1 MDFLHAHA
9 PAEII
14 RESLIGLEKESLRV
28 ALDGHIA
35 QTPHP
40 TGLGSALTHPH
51 ITTDYAEA
59 QLELITSPHRS
70 IKTVLKQLDDLHRWV
85 YANLDDEFLWVTSM
99 PCIIDGEESIRIAR
113 YGNSNLGKMKT
124 VYRRGLG
131 HRYGKLMQVISGVH
145 FNYSLPDVFWR
156 ALREYSGSDEE
167 LVRFRSEKYMA
178 MLRNLQRMGWLI
190 PYLFGASPAVCESF
204 LNHQPTTLEYLGRNT
219 YYEPF
224 ATSLRLGD
232 IGYQNSKEGMTG
244 VLINY
249 NHLKGYIGSLEN
261 ATETPCPQYAR
272 IGVEVN
278 GEYRQLNDHQLQIE
292 NEYYS
297 SVRPKTVLKT
307 LEKPVL
313 AMESRGIE
321 YIELRSVDVNAFD
334 PLGISESQLYF
345 LEAFM
350 ILAALQPSPPIQ
362 TSERFTIDNNI
373 NLAAHWGRDPELIL
387 GKAGGNTTLRSWADQ
402 ILRQLEPLC
411 AWLDQDLPG
420 APYSAA
426 WREQRE
432 KIEHPEQIPSTQ
444 IIEQLRQNKESFFE
458 FAKRQSR
465 QTADY
470 FQARPLDPAR
480 QQRFAAEAR
489 HSREQQMKLEQTDR
503 TPFPEFLETYFAS

>member
-1 MDFLHAHA
+1 MDFLRGQV

-14 RESLIGLEKESLRV
+14 RESLIGIEKESLRV
-28 ALDGHIA
+28 SLDGHIA

-51 ITTDYAEA
+51 VTTDYAEA
-59 QLELITSPHRS
+59 QLELITSPQRS
-70 IKTVLKQLDDLHRWV
+70 IKMVLKQLDDLHRWV
-85 YANLDDEFLWVTSM
+85 YANLEHEFLWVTSM
-99 PCIIDGEESIRIAR
+99 PCIIDGEESVRIAQ
-113 YGNSNLGKMKT
+113 YGDSNLGKMKT

-131 HRYGKLMQVISGVH
+131 YRYGKLMQVISGVH
-145 FNYSLPDVFWR
+145 FNYSLPDTFWQAWR
-156 ALREYSGSDEE
+156 DHLGSDEP
-167 LVRFRSEKYMA
+167 LIWFRSEQYMA

-249 NHLKGYIGSLEN
+249 DNLKRYIGSLEN
-261 ATETPCPQYAR
+261 ATETPCPQYAQ
-272 IGVEVN
+272 IGVEVD

-297 SVRPKTVLKT
+297 SVRPKTVLKS
-307 LEKPVL
+307 LEKPVR
-313 AMESRGIE
+313 AMESRGID
-321 YIELRSVDVNAFD
+321 YVELRSVDVNAFD

-350 ILAALQPSPPIQ
+350 ILAVLQPSPPIQ
-362 TSERFTIDNNI
+362 TSERFMIDNNI

-387 GKAGGNTTLRSWADQ
+387 GRPEGNTTLRDWASQ
-402 ILRQLEPLC
+402 ILHQLEPVC
-411 AWLDQDLPG
+411 DWLDQNLPG
-420 APYSAA
+420 APYTTA
-426 WREQRE
+426 WREQCA
-432 KIEHPEQIPSTQ
+432 KIEHPELIPSTQ

-458 FAKRQSR
+458 FAKRQSQ

-470 FQARPLDPAR
+470 FRTRPLDPDQ

-489 HSREQQMKLEQTDR
+489 RSRERQSQLEQADR
-503 TPFPEFLETYFAS
+503 QPFAKFLETYFAS